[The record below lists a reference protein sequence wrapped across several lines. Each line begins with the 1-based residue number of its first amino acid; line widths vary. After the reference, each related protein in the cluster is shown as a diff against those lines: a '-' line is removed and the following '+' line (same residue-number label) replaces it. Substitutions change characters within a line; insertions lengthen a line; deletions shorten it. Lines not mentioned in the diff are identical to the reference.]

1 VLLGMRGRD
10 RGLFRLTERSEGPLA
25 GPSPRE
31 LGAQRDGVPDLAGE
45 RLHRGPDLGVLGAV
59 EIRGLEVGEPL
70 DEERV
75 DDRGPDEGALGLDV
89 VQWYAPHLSPTP
101 GTACIQP
108 ARAVAASASRAPG
121 RGTRD
126 SDARKGRW
134 AGTGVSLG
142 GKSRAPTGPRRTRAA
157 PPPWPHPGCGAPA
170 RRTGRSS
177 SRSAPRCGAGRSPR
191 CGAPRPLPRPP
202 RHPHP
207 ARRHG
212 GPPHMPLPWGGV
224 RGGDLSLL
232 SLLS

>member
-1 VLLGMRGRD
+1 AGATAILALRLDPPQGPNHRLGRANGLPRSPAIRHDRHRGLGAIDQVAHVPRELREASDALGRLDHPAPRGSLEDDLGVLLGMRGRD

-126 SDARKGRW
+126 SDARKG
-134 AGTGVSLG
+134 
-142 GKSRAPTGPRRTRAA
+142 
-157 PPPWPHPGCGAPA
+157 
-170 RRTGRSS
+170 
-177 SRSAPRCGAGRSPR
+177 
-191 CGAPRPLPRPP
+191 
-202 RHPHP
+202 
-207 ARRHG
+207 
-212 GPPHMPLPWGGV
+212 
-224 RGGDLSLL
+224 
-232 SLLS
+232 